1 MNGEMAPGDEEGKEK
16 EGPAAA
22 APGPSLTKS
31 QMFEGVATVHDSP
44 VQVKQG
50 SNSIEINIK
59 KPNSAPQELTVR
71 SAIAPWDNSVMQL
84 VSRISRSSHCLFPSP
99 WVYTLALAP

>member
-1 MNGEMAPGDEEGKEK
+1 MNGEMAHGDEEEK
-16 EGPAAA
+16 EREGPTLE
-22 APGPSLTKS
+22 PGPSLTKS
-31 QMFEGVATVHDSP
+31 QMFEGVATVHGSP

-71 SAIAPWDNSVMQL
+71 SSIAPWDNSVM
-84 VSRISRSSHCLFPSP
+84 
-99 WVYTLALAP
+99 